1 MNNRKELCPQG
12 EKLLECRTYEEAIA
26 LYRQI
31 LATIADQDA
40 QAALNW
46 YLREANNRIDAAD
59 VRNMK
64 VGKNCGKYKLD
75 LKGPDPDD
83 MIERQQDAASHAMIT
98 MATNTRQSQKCASI
112 TAYWTTASDPEWQPG
127 GVLKKP

>member
-1 MNNRKELCPQG
+1 MNISKAQGTLPQG
-12 EKLLECRTYEEAIA
+12 EKLLECRTYEEAIV

-40 QAALNW
+40 HAALNW
-46 YLREANNRIDAAD
+46 YLREANNRIDAVD

-64 VGKNCGKYKLD
+64 VGKNCKYKLD

-83 MIERQQDAASHAMIT
+83 MIERMT
-98 MATNTRQSQKCASI
+98 
-112 TAYWTTASDPEWQPG
+112 
-127 GVLKKP
+127 

>member
-1 MNNRKELCPQG
+1 MLIESMACTGGEMTNRKELCPQG
-12 EKLLECRTYEEAIA
+12 ERLLECRTYDEALA

-40 QAALNW
+40 HAALNG
-46 YLREANNRIDAAD
+46 YLAEAKDRIDAAD

-64 VGKNCGKYKLD
+64 VGKNCKYKLD

-83 MIERQQDAASHAMIT
+83 MIERTASHRKPCHDHHGNEYPSIKEMCKHYGISA
-98 MATNTRQSQKCASI
+98 KCF
-112 TAYWTTASDPEWQPG
+112 Q
-127 GVLKKP
+127 